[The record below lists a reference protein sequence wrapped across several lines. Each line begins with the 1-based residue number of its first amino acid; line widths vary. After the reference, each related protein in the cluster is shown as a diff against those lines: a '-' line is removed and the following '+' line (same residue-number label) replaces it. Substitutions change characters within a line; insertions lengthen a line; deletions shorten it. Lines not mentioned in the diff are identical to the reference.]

1 MDSNDLNFVLNI
13 VVIASTFLGL
23 GGLLMYALVELHKR
37 RVTAETPEHG
47 EEDDGDGGVIIC
59 QGPDWHAS
67 QHPWGRWLPVRSGS
81 YLMQYRTCAGCGV
94 LEVRNTNLKW
104 DEWERIASEEQA
116 SDSTVTDNH

>member
-37 RVTAETPEHG
+37 RATAETAEH
-47 EEDDGDGGVIIC
+47 DDADDGGVIIC
-59 QGPDWHAS
+59 QGPDWYAS
-67 QHPWGRWLPVRSGS
+67 RHPWGRWRPLRSGS
-81 YLMQYRTCAGCGV
+81 YLMQYRTCAGCGAI
-94 LEVRNTNLKW
+94 ETKITNLKW

-116 SDSTVTDNH
+116 SDSTFTDNH